1 MVKYRKGDCMK
12 DIEQKLIK
20 CAMEAK
26 KVAYNPYSNF
36 SVGAAVYTSDGNIY
50 QGCNI
55 ENASFGLTICAE
67 RTALFQAYVNND
79 RKIEK
84 MAVVGDTEH
93 PISPCGSCRQV
104 LYELCPL
111 DMEVILI
118 GNNQV
123 TKTMTVKELLPF
135 GFDAIE

>member
-1 MVKYRKGDCMK
+1 MK
-12 DIEQKLIK
+12 DIDQKLIK
-20 CAMEAK
+20 SALEAK
-26 KVAYNPYSNF
+26 MNAYNPYSNF
-36 SVGAAVYTSDGNIY
+36 AVGAAVYTSNGHIY

-55 ENASFGLTICAE
+55 ENASFSLTICAE
-67 RTALFQAYVNND
+67 RTALFQAYVSND

-84 MAVVGDTEH
+84 MAIVSDTEK

-104 LYELCPL
+104 LYELCPP

-123 TKTMTVKELLPF
+123 TKTMTVEELLPY
-135 GFDAIE
+135 GFDSME